1 MVKEA
6 LRPRRKLTI
15 GQRATLKENLDDLY
29 GHDGHFLMEARMT
42 AVPKEAWSVASAKA
56 RFSELI
62 DKAKSEGPQTVTRNG
77 KPAVVLVSV
86 EEWEKKS
93 GRQGTLT
100 EFFQNSPLRDSG
112 IDLVR
117 LTHPPRKVDL

>member
-1 MVKEA
+1 
-6 LRPRRKLTI
+6 
-15 GQRATLKENLDDLY
+15 
-29 GHDGHFLMEARMT
+29 MT
-42 AVPKEAWSVASAKA
+42 AVPKEAWTVASAKA

-77 KPAVVLVSV
+77 KPAAVLVSV
-86 EEWEKKS
+86 EEWEKKTA
-93 GRQGTLT
+93 RQGTLT

-117 LTHPPRKVDL
+117 LNHPPRKIDL